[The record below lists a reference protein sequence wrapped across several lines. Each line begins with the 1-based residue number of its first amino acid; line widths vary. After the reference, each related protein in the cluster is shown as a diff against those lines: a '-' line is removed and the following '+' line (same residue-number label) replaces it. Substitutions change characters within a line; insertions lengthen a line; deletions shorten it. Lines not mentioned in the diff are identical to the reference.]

1 MISTTPLTQ
10 ASLSIFWV
18 AKSVLWGW
26 FMGLRMTKITII
38 EFIVQ
43 QSTSALHLSTHTQQL
58 AEFVVR
64 SVFLLVITNTQLP
77 DKASH

>member
-1 MISTTPLTQ
+1 
-10 ASLSIFWV
+10 
-18 AKSVLWGW
+18 
-26 FMGLRMTKITII
+26 MGLRMIKITII